1 MKIYIIFLMLF
12 SLVSGYAK
20 GQIPEEY
27 LMEAAENNPGLKASF
42 LRYHAAL
49 ERVPQAAALPDPQLS
64 FGIFVMPMER
74 FAGDQL
80 ASISL
85 MQMFPW
91 AGTLAAAKEEM
102 SWMAR
107 AEYEAFREKKS
118 ELFYEVR
125 TAWNALQLLESELEV
140 TRENL
145 GLLITMEQI
154 ALARFKSGGQASGTP
169 GSPQGMNRQ
178 GSQTSGSQGNS
189 MGGMAMQGRSNAAAP
204 SGGSN
209 MAPMGSME
217 SGNGG
222 MADVLRIRMEI
233 NEMQNRL
240 SELEEKKVPRLARFN
255 VLLNKPADAPV
266 SLPDTLSAEPWP
278 VLLSDVADTIMAG
291 NPMMKMLEMEE
302 ASLVAR
308 AKMNR
313 KMGMPM
319 IGVGLQYDLFRP
331 GENTPSMMNGR
342 NMLMPMATISVPLW
356 RKKYDA
362 SVREAEFLR
371 QSVAEQ
377 IQETGNRLVLSYE
390 EIHSDRKDADRRMR
404 FYQDQASLS
413 GQTLNILVVQ
423 YSTEGTRFEEVLR
436 MQQQLLDYRLKYL
449 AAITD
454 GNIAAAGMKRLLG
467 R

>member
-1 MKIYIIFLMLF
+1 
-12 SLVSGYAK
+12 
-20 GQIPEEY
+20 
-27 LMEAAENNPGLKASF
+27 
-42 LRYHAAL
+42 
-49 ERVPQAAALPDPQLS
+49 
-64 FGIFVMPMER
+64 
-74 FAGDQL
+74 
-80 ASISL
+80 
-85 MQMFPW
+85 
-91 AGTLAAAKEEM
+91 
-102 SWMAR
+102 
-107 AEYEAFREKKS
+107 
-118 ELFYEVR
+118 
-125 TAWNALQLLESELEV
+125 
-140 TRENL
+140 
-145 GLLITMEQI
+145 
-154 ALARFKSGGQASGTP
+154 
-169 GSPQGMNRQ
+169 
-178 GSQTSGSQGNS
+178 
-189 MGGMAMQGRSNAAAP
+189 
-204 SGGSN
+204 

-423 YSTEGTRFEEVLR
+423 YTTEGTRFEEVLR

>member
-1 MKIYIIFLMLF
+1 MKKYLIFLFLF
-12 SLVSGYAK
+12 SLITGNSK
-20 GQIPEEY
+20 GQNLEDY
-27 LMEAAENNPGLKASF
+27 LMEAAENNPGLKAGF

-49 ERVPQAAALPDPQLS
+49 ERVPQAGALPDPQLS

-74 FAGDQL
+74 FAGDQM
-80 ASISL
+80 ASVSL

-91 AGTLAAAKEEM
+91 TGTLTAAKEEM

-107 AEYEAFREKKS
+107 AEYEAFRETKS

-125 TAWNALQLLESELEV
+125 TAWHALQLLESELEV

-145 GLLITMEQI
+145 GLLMTMEQI
-154 ALARFKSGGQASGTP
+154 ALARFKSGGQAAGTP
-169 GSPQGMNRQ
+169 GPPQDMNR
-178 GSQTSGSQGNS
+178 SVNQTAGSQGNR
-189 MGGMAMQGRSNAAAP
+189 MGGMAMQGPSKAAAP

-217 SGNGG
+217 SIGGG

-240 SELEEKKVPRLARFN
+240 SELEEKRVPLLARFN
-255 VLLNKPADAPV
+255 LLLNKPAHAQV
-266 SLPDTLSAEPWP
+266 SLPDTLTTEPWT
-278 VLLSDVADTIMAG
+278 VLWSDVSDSVMAR
-291 NPMMKMLEMEE
+291 NPMVKMLELEE

-313 KMGMPM
+313 KMGLPM
-319 IGVGLQYDLFRP
+319 IGVGLQYDIFRP
-331 GENTPSMMNGR
+331 GENTPAMMNGR

-362 SVREAEFLR
+362 AVREAEVLR
-371 QSVAEQ
+371 QSVAIQ
-377 IQETGNRLVLSYE
+377 IQETSNRLVVSYE
-390 EIHSDRKDADRRMR
+390 EVHAERKDASRRMNL
-404 FYQDQASLS
+404 FQDQALLS
-413 GQTLNILVVQ
+413 EQILNILIAQ
-423 YSTEGTRFEEVLR
+423 YSAEGTRFEEVLR
-436 MQQQLLDYRLKYL
+436 MQQQLLEYRLKYL
-449 AAITD
+449 EAITD
-454 GNIAAAGMKRLLG
+454 GNVAAAGMMRLLG